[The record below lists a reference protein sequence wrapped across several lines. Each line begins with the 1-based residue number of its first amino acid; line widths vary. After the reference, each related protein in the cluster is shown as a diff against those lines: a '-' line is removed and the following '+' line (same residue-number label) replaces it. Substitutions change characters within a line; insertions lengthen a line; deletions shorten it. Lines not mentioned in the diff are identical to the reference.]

1 MIGCDARMPWHVPS
15 DLRTFRRLTMG
26 KPLIM
31 GRKTY
36 DAIGR
41 PLDGRDN
48 IVVTRN
54 AAFRA
59 AGVDRAGS
67 IAEALER
74 ARMRATAR
82 GVDEIMVIGGAEI
95 FDATLAL
102 ADRIY
107 LTRIHARP
115 GGDVTFPDPDPH
127 IWREVSRDTIQPD
140 PRDTAPATL
149 YVYERAA

>member
-1 MIGCDARMPWHVPS
+1 MIGCDGKMPWHVPS

-31 GRKTY
+31 GRRTY
-36 DAIGR
+36 AAIGR

-54 AAFRA
+54 AAFSA
-59 AGVDRAGS
+59 AGVERAGS
-67 IAEALER
+67 IAEALEL
-74 ARMRATAR
+74 ARIQAAWRC
-82 GVDEIMVIGGAEI
+82 VDEIMIIGGAEI
-95 FDATLAL
+95 FEPTLAL

-107 LTRIHARP
+107 FTRIHARP

-127 IWREVSRDTIQPD
+127 VWREVSRASIEPD